1 MVITMKQFTDYEIHE
16 FDFDGKHAIVVL
28 SDEAVRTDKWLLKTE
43 YFGAF
48 PAFEL
53 EMLAEGY
60 NVAHVDNTT
69 RWCLR
74 EDTERQ
80 AAFCRY
86 LHETFGF
93 SERCVPVGMS
103 CGGMQAIYL
112 AAAHPEVVAALFLDS
127 PVINLLSC
135 PAGLGK
141 ADASMMKEFTGATG
155 MDTVALL
162 SYRYHPLDRFDALP
176 RSLPILL
183 ACGDADDVVP
193 YEENGALLVAYAA
206 AHGMPLELY
215 IKPGVGHHP
224 HCLPDNTPI
233 RDFVKRFY

>member
-1 MVITMKQFTDYEIHE
+1 MKDFSDYEICE
-16 FDFDGKHAIVVL
+16 FEFEGKHAIVVL
-28 SDEAVRTDKWLLKTE
+28 ADEDVRTDKWLLKTE

-69 RWCLR
+69 RWCLS

-86 LHETFGF
+86 LHDRFGF
-93 SERCVPVGMS
+93 CERCVPVGMS

-112 AAAHPEVVAALFLDS
+112 AAAHPEVVAAMFLDA
-127 PVINLLSC
+127 PVINFLSC
-135 PAGLGK
+135 PAGLGIGNPL
-141 ADASMMKEFTGATG
+141 SMEEFTHATG
-155 MDTVALL
+155 MTRSDLL
-162 SYRYHPLDRFDALP
+162 SYRNHPLDRFDDLP
-176 RSLPILL
+176 RDLPILL
-183 ACGDADDVVP
+183 ACGDADDIVP
-193 YEENGALLVAYAA
+193 YEENGALLAEYAA
-206 AHGMPLELY
+206 RNGLSLELY
-215 IKPGVGHHP
+215 MKPGVGHHP

-233 RDFVKRFY
+233 RAFVKRYY

>member
-1 MVITMKQFTDYEIHE
+1 MKSFSDYETLE
-16 FDFDGKHAIVVL
+16 FEFEGKHAIVVL
-28 SDEAVRTDKWLLKTE
+28 ADEDVRTDQWLLKTE

-80 AAFCRY
+80 AAFSRY
-86 LHETFGF
+86 LHDRFGF

-112 AAAHPEVVAALFLDS
+112 AAAHPELVAALFLDS

-135 PAGLGK
+135 PAGLGAAVK
-141 ADASMMKEFTGATG
+141 TEMMAEYTQATG
-155 MDTVALL
+155 IDLPTLL
-162 SYRYHPLDRFDALP
+162 SYRHHPLDCFDDLS
-176 RSLPILL
+176 RDLPILL
-183 ACGDADDVVP
+183 ACGDSDDVVP
-193 YEENGALLVAYAA
+193 YEENGALLVDYAA
-206 AHGMPLELY
+206 RHGMTCELY

-233 RDFVKRFY
+233 REFVKRYY